1 MAVKC
6 ILTGQT
12 PSVLDGVTENVQTQ
26 IDAKAADNAVVHL
39 AGNETISGTKTFTG
53 KVVMNSND
61 NIGIGTTT
69 PSEKLEVNGNVKA
82 TKFKGD
88 GSQLTNIPYPVTK
101 VAGKTGAVTLAKGDV
116 GLGNVDNTSDA
127 NKPISNA
134 TQAALNGKQDVLTGT
149 QGQVVGFDENG
160 NAVAQN
166 APSGGG
172 MTEEA
177 ADGKYLKLAGGD
189 MSGKL
194 TAPKIETGSGDT
206 NYFQCRKFR
215 GEGDAATYYHAI
227 DFGYQNHDCVDF
239 HEYGGIWNFF
249 KNTSGKAGEGSLCGK
264 ITTNGWEGNAK
275 LTGSPTAPTPGTSDN
290 STRIA
295 TTAFVNSF
303 NSTKLESNGDGS
315 NVTAAF
321 TAASTRANIAT
332 GEKLSVLFGKIA
344 KWFADLGSLAFK
356 STVAKSDLAS
366 DVQKSLGKAD
376 SALQSAPVT
385 SVNSKTGAVSLA
397 KGDVGLG
404 NVDNTSDANKPISNA
419 TRAALNDKQSK
430 ITANGILKGDGTG
443 NITAADETEVELVDL
458 PQEVFWATYGET
470 TYAEVKAAVDSGK
483 DVKLKFNNNGL
494 IYDYSGTAGG
504 GQYYLFSVIYP
515 YAGNADIRG
524 AQISNQGWGTL
535 NTGSIL
541 DTRESIYLS
550 ASSWAGS
557 DPYTQTV
564 TLDGLTKNT
573 KVDIQPSEKIY
584 DQLVTDNVGYLAIKN
599 VNGTLT
605 VVAKGGKPSVD
616 LNIQVTYNNVY

>member
-134 TQAALNGKQDVLTGT
+134 TQVALNGKQDALTGT

-166 APSGGG
+166 APSGG

-206 NYFQCRKFR
+206 NYFQSRKFR

-303 NSTKLESNGDGS
+303 NSTKLERNGDGS
-315 NVTAAF
+315 NVTASF
-321 TAASTRANIAT
+321 TAASSRTNIST
-332 GEKLSVLFGKIA
+332 GEKLSVIFGKIA
-344 KWFADLGSLAFK
+344 KFFSDLK
-356 STVAKSDLAS
+356 TVAFTGSYNDLSDKPTIPS
-366 DVQKSLGKAD
+366 TTSL
-376 SALQSAPVT
+376 
-385 SVNSKTGAVSLA
+385 
-397 KGDVGLG
+397 
-404 NVDNTSDANKPISNA
+404 I
-419 TRAALNDKQSK
+419 
-430 ITANGILKGDGTG
+430 KGDGAGGVTTATKGTDYAGTSETVTATLLAASWTG
-443 NITAADETEVELVDL
+443 SSAPYTYTLAVTGVTANSNQELLPALTITSEQLTALQAANIQDGGQAANSVTLTAFGDKPTIDL
-458 PQEVFWATYGET
+458 PIRVIVRG
-470 TYAEVKAAVDSGK
+470 DS
-483 DVKLKFNNNGL
+483 
-494 IYDYSGTAGG
+494 
-504 GQYYLFSVIYP
+504 
-515 YAGNADIRG
+515 
-524 AQISNQGWGTL
+524 
-535 NTGSIL
+535 
-541 DTRESIYLS
+541 
-550 ASSWAGS
+550 
-557 DPYTQTV
+557 
-564 TLDGLTKNT
+564 
-573 KVDIQPSEKIY
+573 
-584 DQLVTDNVGYLAIKN
+584 
-599 VNGTLT
+599 
-605 VVAKGGKPSVD
+605 
-616 LNIQVTYNNVY
+616 